1 MRRLLILGLAT
12 LVLGLSLGGGAVWW
26 AWSILER
33 PFGEAQREVI
43 FAVPPGERATRIL
56 ERLEE
61 EGVLDSASLARLY
74 LVHVL
79 DDPPLKAGEYRFVL
93 PLDTTQVL
101 DKLVRGEVRTLKLT
115 LIEGLTLDEAATAL
129 ADAGFGDRQRF
140 LDAMSRPDLIADLDP
155 KAADL
160 EGYLFPDTYGFARG
174 TTEEVIVRTLVET
187 FRQRLDEARPSGEAI
202 SDVRAL
208 VTLASIVEKEALLDD
223 ERPVIAG
230 VYRNRLARG
239 MALGADPT
247 IIYALKLRGEWDG
260 NLRRPDLKLESP
272 FNTYVYPGL
281 PPGPIC
287 SPGFASL
294 RAAAAPADVPYLY
307 FVSRNDG
314 SHVFSSTLSE
324 HNRNVERWQKR
335 YWRERWA
342 RERQQSRASEPAD
355 PGMR

>member
-1 MRRLLILGLAT
+1 MRRILTLGLAA
-12 LVLGLSLGGGAVWW
+12 LGLGLGLGGGAVWW
-26 AWSILER
+26 AWTSLER
-33 PFGEAQREVI
+33 PFGEPQRVVDLT
-43 FAVPPGERATRIL
+43 VPSGERASRIL
-56 ERLEE
+56 QRLEQ
-61 EGVLDSASLARLY
+61 EGVLASATLARLY
-74 LVHVL
+74 LVQVL

-101 DKLVRGEVRTLKLT
+101 DKLVRGEVRTLKVT
-115 LIEGLTLDEAATAL
+115 LIEGLTLEESATAL

-140 LDAMSRPDLIADLDP
+140 VDVMSRPDLIAELDP
-155 KAADL
+155 EATDL
-160 EGYLFPDTYGFARG
+160 EGYLFPDTYAFARG
-174 TTEEVIVRTLVET
+174 TTEEAIVRTLVET
-187 FRQRLDEARPSGEAI
+187 FRRRLAEVRSGLEGEVE
-202 SDVRAL
+202 VRAL
-208 VTLASIVEKEALLDD
+208 VTLASIVEKEALLDE
-223 ERPVIAG
+223 ERPLIAG
-230 VYRNRLARG
+230 VYRNRLRRG

-247 IIYALKLRGEWDG
+247 IIYALKRSGEWDG
-260 NLRRPDLKLESP
+260 NLRRPDLKLDSP

-294 RAAAAPADVPYLY
+294 RAAADPAEVPYLY

-342 RERQQSRASEPAD
+342 RERQESRTSEP
-355 PGMR
+355 PKQGMR